1 MVSVDYSTK
10 WEEAEFTEKKKKKK
24 KKKITSKDV
33 IMLLINVFARHGAP
47 QVITTDNVSVTSK
60 HSNF

>member
-24 KKKITSKDV
+24 KKSKEV
-33 IMLLINVFARHGAP
+33 KKLLIKVFARNNTP
-47 QVITTDNVSVTSK
+47 QIITITIFFFT
-60 HSNF
+60 

>member
-24 KKKITSKDV
+24 KKKIKK
-33 IMLLINVFARHGAP
+33 LN
-47 QVITTDNVSVTSK
+47 
-60 HSNF
+60 NFFI

>member
-24 KKKITSKDV
+24 KKNNIKGC
-33 IMLLINVFARHGAP
+33 NNAF
-47 QVITTDNVSVTSK
+47 N
-60 HSNF
+60 